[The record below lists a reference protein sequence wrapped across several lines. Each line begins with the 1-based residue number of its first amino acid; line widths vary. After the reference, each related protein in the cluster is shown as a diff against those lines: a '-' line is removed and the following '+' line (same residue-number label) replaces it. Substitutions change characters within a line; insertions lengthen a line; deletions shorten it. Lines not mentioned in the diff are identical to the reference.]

1 MAKTKLQQYFPIIRT
16 REQILLEI
24 KCNPAL
30 NVWFE
35 TLSEDSKKEFL
46 DICSGEKGVKILYD
60 SFFKSVMNPEVYP
73 ERLQDMLSCILGE
86 EIASFH
92 VLESSSFALGDE
104 RSLLILDIIVEL
116 IEGSIINLEVQK
128 IGFDFPGER
137 AACYASDLTLRQ
149 YARAKRAATEKPE
162 TDPGHKFSYRS
173 IHPVYTIVLIE
184 KSSSIFTNFPD
195 TYIHRFS
202 QKSDTGLHMNLL
214 HNYIFIP
221 LDIFR
226 KKLQNKDIST
236 RLDAWLMFLS
246 TDEPDEIMHL
256 CDAFPSFKELYLHIY
271 EICKNMEDVMGI
283 FSEALAEM
291 DRNTVDYMIDT
302 LRKNNEQL
310 QGKNEQ
316 LQGKNEQLQGKNE
329 QLQGKNEQLQ
339 GENEQLHGENKK
351 LREENAR
358 MREELEKYK
367 N

>member
-1 MAKTKLQQYFPIIRT
+1 MLAAIREIGWPLLCVST
-16 REQILLEI
+16 R
-24 KCNPAL
+24 
-30 NVWFE
+30 
-35 TLSEDSKKEFL
+35 T
-46 DICSGEKGVKILYD
+46 
-60 SFFKSVMNPEVYP
+60 
-73 ERLQDMLSCILGE
+73 
-86 EIASFH
+86 
-92 VLESSSFALGDE
+92 
-104 RSLLILDIIVEL
+104 
-116 IEGSIINLEVQK
+116 
-128 IGFDFPGER
+128 
-137 AACYASDLTLRQ
+137 YASDLTLRQ

-310 QGKNEQ
+310 QGKNEL

>member
-1 MAKTKLQQYFPIIRT
+1 MTKTKLQQYFPIIRT

-184 KSSSIFTNFPD
+184 KSSSIFMP
-195 TYIHRFS
+195 RFNR
-202 QKSDTGLHMNLL
+202 QRT
-214 HNYIFIP
+214 
-221 LDIFR
+221 
-226 KKLQNKDIST
+226 
-236 RLDAWLMFLS
+236 
-246 TDEPDEIMHL
+246 
-256 CDAFPSFKELYLHIY
+256 
-271 EICKNMEDVMGI
+271 
-283 FSEALAEM
+283 
-291 DRNTVDYMIDT
+291 
-302 LRKNNEQL
+302 
-310 QGKNEQ
+310 
-316 LQGKNEQLQGKNE
+316 
-329 QLQGKNEQLQ
+329 
-339 GENEQLHGENKK
+339 
-351 LREENAR
+351 
-358 MREELEKYK
+358 
-367 N
+367 